1 MSEPNPLDEALAY
14 YRKSIQMKKQNLQEL
29 TQEYTNLTKGETDQ
43 FRENMDKRISQY
55 AEIMNDLYSNIEI
68 SATTNASLQ
77 VKLEVLR
84 R

>member
-77 VKLEVLR
+77 VKLEGLR